1 MDISVGH
8 VSLRFPLDLTLDDV
22 KIIKDNDSI
31 PSLRDTI
38 ADASKIFVDI
48 QLRPLVDK
56 KIEVDA
62 LGFEKLRLNTDGLI
76 GDLRVKGNV
85 EKLDLECHGVDLKES
100 LANVNAARLDSACLE
115 ICLADTVPPDT
126 TESTNDWKV
135 KVEKLQLNKTR
146 LSIHLPGDTLQ
157 MGGYLSSLEGENG
170 YFDFGKGEYKISK
183 IDLKSD
189 ELRYDNKYS
198 PTVSGLDTNHL
209 NATDIVLGVDSVSY
223 SHDGL
228 NVSIRTCSFKEKS
241 GIQVD
246 ELRGH
251 LELDSVSLKLPDAYL
266 KTPDSKMSANFDLD
280 LNTFDAK
287 NPGKLNADIDGYF
300 GKQDLMRFMGDMPS
314 DFIRKWPNQ
323 PLAIKGKAR
332 GNMNRMEFKGL
343 NVSLPSAFQLTGDG
357 YVAQLNDIDHLKRSL
372 EETGI
377 CYFHAPLFA
386 YGMKF
391 VGPTRKALTIPTCFN
406 LLGPLVNPCHPK
418 NSLHGAANQSQLR
431 LYTNLH
437 QRIGDNFGV
446 ITSYDGYDEIS
457 LTSGFKI
464 CTNNFEKV
472 LTPVDLGLKY
482 IEQSDIYGGETP
494 EDAMK
499 IFDAVL
505 EGTST
510 EAQKNVV
517 IANAACGISI
527 MDRNISMADSVAM
540 ARESLDSGKALQV
553 FKKFVEVN
561 S

>member
-1 MDISVGH
+1 MKQYLLKLIDGNT
-8 VSLRFPLDLTLDDV
+8 LTQEETHQIMLNIV
-22 KIIKDNDSI
+22 KEQYNVQQV
-31 PSLRDTI
+31 
-38 ADASKIFVDI
+38 A
-48 QLRPLVDK
+48 
-56 KIEVDA
+56 A
-62 LGFEKLRLNTDGLI
+62 LLMAMQTR
-76 GDLRVKGNV
+76 
-85 EKLDLECHGVDLKES
+85 GV
-100 LANVNAARLDSACLE
+100 
-115 ICLADTVPPDT
+115 T
-126 TESTNDWKV
+126 
-135 KVEKLQLNKTR
+135 
-146 LSIHLPGDTLQ
+146 
-157 MGGYLSSLEGENG
+157 
-170 YFDFGKGEYKISK
+170 
-183 IDLKSD
+183 
-189 ELRYDNKYS
+189 
-198 PTVSGLDTNHL
+198 
-209 NATDIVLGVDSVSY
+209 
-223 SHDGL
+223 
-228 NVSIRTCSFKEKS
+228 
-241 GIQVD
+241 VD
-246 ELRGH
+246 ELLGFRQGL
-251 LELDSVSLKLPDAYL
+251 LETGKYLDFSDYNTLDIVGTGGDGKNTFNISTCSAFVIAGAGYKVTKHGNGGSSSVSGA
-266 KTPDSKMSANFDLD
+266 S
-280 LNTFDAK
+280 
-287 NPGKLNADIDGYF
+287 
-300 GKQDLMRFMGDMPS
+300 
-314 DFIRKWPNQ
+314 
-323 PLAIKGKAR
+323 
-332 GNMNRMEFKGL
+332 
-343 NVSLPSAFQLTGDG
+343 NVLQGHGVKFTD
-357 YVAQLNDIDHLKRSL
+357 DIDHLKRSL

-418 NSLHGAANQSQLR
+418 NSLHGTANQSQLR

-527 MDRNISMADSVAM
+527 MNRNISMADSVAM
-540 ARESLDSGKALQV
+540 ARESLESSKAFQV

>member
-1 MDISVGH
+1 MKQYLLKLIDGNT
-8 VSLRFPLDLTLDDV
+8 LTQKETHQIMLNIV
-22 KIIKDNDSI
+22 KEQYNVQQ
-31 PSLRDTI
+31 I
-38 ADASKIFVDI
+38 A
-48 QLRPLVDK
+48 
-56 KIEVDA
+56 A
-62 LGFEKLRLNTDGLI
+62 LLMAMQTR
-76 GDLRVKGNV
+76 
-85 EKLDLECHGVDLKES
+85 GV
-100 LANVNAARLDSACLE
+100 
-115 ICLADTVPPDT
+115 T
-126 TESTNDWKV
+126 
-135 KVEKLQLNKTR
+135 
-146 LSIHLPGDTLQ
+146 
-157 MGGYLSSLEGENG
+157 
-170 YFDFGKGEYKISK
+170 
-183 IDLKSD
+183 
-189 ELRYDNKYS
+189 
-198 PTVSGLDTNHL
+198 
-209 NATDIVLGVDSVSY
+209 
-223 SHDGL
+223 
-228 NVSIRTCSFKEKS
+228 
-241 GIQVD
+241 VD
-246 ELRGH
+246 ELLGFRQGL
-251 LELDSVSLKLPDAYL
+251 LETGKYLDFSEYNTLDIVGTGGDGKNTFNISTCSAFVIAGAGYKVTKHGNGGSSSVSGA
-266 KTPDSKMSANFDLD
+266 S
-280 LNTFDAK
+280 
-287 NPGKLNADIDGYF
+287 
-300 GKQDLMRFMGDMPS
+300 
-314 DFIRKWPNQ
+314 
-323 PLAIKGKAR
+323 
-332 GNMNRMEFKGL
+332 
-343 NVSLPSAFQLTGDG
+343 NVLQGHGVKFTD
-357 YVAQLNDIDHLKRSL
+357 DIDHLKRSL

-540 ARESLDSGKALQV
+540 ARESLESGKALQV